1 MKPQRHAQAQETAQ
15 PHVWRNANHDEV
27 TLTPFEAHVL
37 RAVDAQRAP
46 SELAVALGA
55 TKAQVWAALD
65 RLADV
70 NLLAGRVSPP
80 SQSLPAPAVSRR
92 DVLQKLAAAVGGA
105 VIGSALVREAR
116 AEDARADS
124 AREDTVKKRQVRLQ
138 EEQKKSQQEVA
149 EAELRVREAEQKQ
162 KESVVCRADEQ
173 NAKQADRAYDKQCG
187 DEKKLRREEEK
198 AKADLS
204 RARKQEED
212 KKVRYQEETEKA
224 R

>member
-27 TLTPFEAHVL
+27 TLTGFEAQVL

-46 SELAVALGA
+46 SELALALGA

-65 RLADV
+65 RLADLE
-70 NLLAGRVSPP
+70 LLAERTSPP

-92 DVLQKLAAAVGGA
+92 DVLQKLAAAFGGA
-105 VIGSALVREAR
+105 VVATSLVREAR

-124 AREDTVKKRQVRLQ
+124 AREEHQKKKLVRLQ
-138 EEQKKSQQEVA
+138 EQEKKSQERLSDA
-149 EAELRVREAEQKQ
+149 ETRVREADEKA
-162 KESVVCRADEQ
+162 KEAQVCRADEQ
-173 NAKQADRAYDKQCG
+173 KAKDAGRAYDKQCA
-187 DEKKLRREEEK
+187 DEKKVRRAEEK
-198 AKADLS
+198 AKADVTQ
-204 RARKQEED
+204 ARKQELGD
-212 KKVRYQEETEKA
+212 KAHSEEALKE